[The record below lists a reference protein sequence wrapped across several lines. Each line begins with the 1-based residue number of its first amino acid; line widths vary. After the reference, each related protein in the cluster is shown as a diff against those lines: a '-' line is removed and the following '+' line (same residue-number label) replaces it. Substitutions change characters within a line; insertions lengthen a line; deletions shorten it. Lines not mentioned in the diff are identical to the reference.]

1 MVAAFLLSISF
12 LVVVADADT
21 HSLSCSCLIK
31 GSVDVVVDVVVIV
44 DSSVVI
50 IAYYTHN
57 KKRFYV
63 SEFSGVRH
71 FSSTYR
77 YDN

>member
-31 GSVDVVVDVVVIV
+31 GSVDVVVDDVVVVIV

-50 IAYYTHN
+50 IAYYAQ
-57 KKRFYV
+57 
-63 SEFSGVRH
+63 
-71 FSSTYR
+71 
-77 YDN
+77 